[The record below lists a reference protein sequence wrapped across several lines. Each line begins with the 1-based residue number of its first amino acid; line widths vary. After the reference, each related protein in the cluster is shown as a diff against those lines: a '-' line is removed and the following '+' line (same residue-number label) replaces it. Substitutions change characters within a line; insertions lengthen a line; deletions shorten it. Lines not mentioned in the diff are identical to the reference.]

1 VNVVRAEVVEHVH
14 LVERVLPV
22 GRGVRESEPLRGVRE
37 RLLVAPDEGVPLDVG
52 RVWEE
57 HRESRERVRVR
68 LAHEAVPQYADS

>member
-1 VNVVRAEVVEHVH
+1 VCENPNRSAA
-14 LVERVLPV
+14 
-22 GRGVRESEPLRGVRE
+22 SASAS
-37 RLLVAPDEGVPLDVG
+37 LVAPDEGVPLDVG